1 MANPWHDFNPA
12 RIQPESFTAI
22 IEIPKGSKKKYELD
36 KETGLIRLDRILFT
50 STHYPMNY
58 GFVPKTLADD
68 EDPLDVLVLCS
79 EALDPLTEVDV
90 YPIGVVKMIDND
102 RVDEKIIAIPFRD
115 PTYNSFRDLSNL
127 PQHTVSEVSH
137 FFDVYKAL
145 EHSKTSVTETQGRDE
160 AARIVE
166 RAIRRYREAYPPG

>member
-1 MANPWHDFNPA
+1 MNPWHDFNPE
-12 RIQPESFTAI
+12 RISPERFYAI

-68 EDPLDVLVLCS
+68 GDPLDVLVLCS
-79 EALDPLTEVDV
+79 EILDPLTEVEC
-90 YPIGVVKMIDND
+90 YPVGVVRMIDNEQI
-102 RVDEKIIAIPFRD
+102 DEKIISIPFMD
-115 PTYNSFRDLSNL
+115 PTYSGFRDISTL
-127 PQHTVSEVSH
+127 PQHIISEVSH

-145 EHSKTSVTETQGRDE
+145 EHSQTSVKETANREQAVRVVT
-160 AARIVE
+160 ACIE
-166 RAIRRYREAYPPG
+166 RYKASFG